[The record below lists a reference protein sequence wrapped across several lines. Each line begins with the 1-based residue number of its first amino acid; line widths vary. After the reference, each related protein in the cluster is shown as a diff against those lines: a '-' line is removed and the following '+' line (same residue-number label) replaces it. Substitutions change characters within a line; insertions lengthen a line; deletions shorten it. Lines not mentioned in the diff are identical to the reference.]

1 MDTMWPSELA
11 AEKLLQRLRDHHF
24 PYAFRHLSY
33 DHGSHLFVPLD
44 LPSAKFFRGERGK
57 NRELGRK
64 DRMDSLRETLAFVA
78 QW

>member
-1 MDTMWPSELA
+1 M
-11 AEKLLQRLRDHHF
+11 QRLRDHHF

-57 NRELGRK
+57 NREPGRK